1 MRLRGAMM
9 KTLCSITLVIA
20 SLGVTAAAAA
30 WAQSSP
36 AIKPLYGTTTF
47 LAQTSEF
54 AIAATAPTLQS
65 PRSQYVVLAEA
76 NDDKDLEVLAWHDT
90 TSSLDPVSG
99 YGIADHEGVV
109 SVAVTG
115 LDSSRVVTADIN
127 EEGVL
132 SIHTWKIGPGGI
144 VSQRGYRTPRAT
156 ASQDVAMATLSDNEV
171 VTAYET
177 TEGSLEVDAW
187 TIAEDGLPV
196 PMTVVGKGPK
206 AFEVSIA
213 AISPNQVVTAA
224 GDSKQALWVNTWEIN
239 SAGVKPLDQ
248 VETKTALSTLCFL
261 APRSQ
266 TVAVGAGRSF
276 ERLTSNGSTQHDD
289 LVREAFT
296 PVVTPECQVQIYSW
310 GVSGSGVLSR
320 QSITSLTQAGDFGDV
335 AASMLP
341 RNKPMTFF
349 SGGTGDNH
357 VYVEGYTGPDF
368 AGNPYGVLNIATTAA
383 GTDFSEL
390 SLFSPYNAYFI
401 TAAQYGPEESVPD
414 GTLFINVLS
423 YLEAP
428 VL

>member
-1 MRLRGAMM
+1 MKALRYI
-9 KTLCSITLVIA
+9 KLVIG
-20 SLGVTAAAAA
+20 SLGIATAAAA
-30 WAQSSP
+30 WAQNPP
-36 AIKPLYGTTTF
+36 AIMPLYGTTTL

-54 AIAATAPTLQS
+54 AIATTAPTPQS

-90 TSSLDPVSG
+90 TSSLEPVSG
-99 YGIADHEGVV
+99 YGIAEHQGVV

-144 VSQRGYRTPRAT
+144 VSQRGYRTARAT
-156 ASQDVAMATLSDNEV
+156 ASQGVAMATVSGNEV

-177 TEGSLEVDAW
+177 TEGRLEVEAW
-187 TIAEDGLPV
+187 TIGEDGLPA
-196 PMTVVGKGPK
+196 PKTVVGTGPK

-213 AISPNQVVTAA
+213 AISPTQVVTAA
-224 GDSKQALWVNTWEIN
+224 GDSKHSLWVNTWEIDG
-239 SAGVKPLDQ
+239 AGVKPLDQ
-248 VETKTALSTLCFL
+248 VETKTALSTVCIV
-261 APRSQ
+261 APRPQ

-276 ERLTSNGSTQHDD
+276 VRLTSNGSTHDD
-289 LVREAFT
+289 LVRAAFT
-296 PVVTPECQVQIYSW
+296 PVITPECQVQVYSW
-310 GVSGSGVLSR
+310 GVSDSGVLTR
-320 QSITSLTQAGDFGDV
+320 QPVTSLTQAGDFGEV

-341 RNKPMTFF
+341 RNTPITFF
-349 SGGTGDNH
+349 SGGIGDNH
-357 VYVEGYTGPDF
+357 VFVEGYTGPDF

-383 GTDFSEL
+383 GTDFSDL
-390 SLFSPYNAYFI
+390 SLFKPYNAYFI
-401 TAAQYGPEESVPD
+401 TAAQYGPEASVPD

-423 YLEAP
+423 YPEPP